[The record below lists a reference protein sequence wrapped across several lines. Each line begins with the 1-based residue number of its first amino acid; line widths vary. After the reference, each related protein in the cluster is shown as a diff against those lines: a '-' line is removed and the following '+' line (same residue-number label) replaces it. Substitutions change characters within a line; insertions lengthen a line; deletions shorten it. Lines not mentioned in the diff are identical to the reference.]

1 MALALGLPNLATK
14 RLNDMAEE
22 SKPAV
27 EEQGPPPWEM
37 DFNPVVKYAQ
47 ETIEKATAPI
57 KAAVQGLMPWEMNF
71 GSKRPVEAPSD
82 IPAQKPSFSF
92 DQVFNKLI
100 QAESRGVHETKGQLT
115 TSSAGAQG
123 ITQLMPATANKPGFG
138 ITPVQDNSKEEY
150 LRVGRQ
156 YLQALVKEFD
166 GDYRKAVAAY
176 NAGIGNVKK
185 AITKGGENWEQFLP
199 KKSETLPYLKR
210 ILG

>member
-1 MALALGLPNLATK
+1 
-14 RLNDMAEE
+14 MAEE
-22 SKPAV
+22 TKPAV

-37 DFNPVVKYAQ
+37 DLNPVVKYAVEAVNGAA
-47 ETIEKATAPI
+47 ETVT
-57 KAAVQGLMPWEMNF
+57 AAVKGLLPPWKMDL
-71 GSKRPVEAPSD
+71 SAKRPIPQAVEPAPTQQAA
-82 IPAQKPSFSF
+82 PKFE
-92 DQVFNKLI
+92 QVFSKLI
-100 QAESRGVHETKGQLT
+100 NAESRGKHIDASGKLT

-123 ITQLMPATANKPGFG
+123 ITQLMPETAKAPGFG
-138 ITPVQDNSKEEY
+138 IKPVQDQSEGEY

-199 KKSETLPYLKR
+199 KKSETLPYLNK
-210 ILG
+210 ILGGK